1 MPKKTYISELSALG
15 TIGFSVY
22 QGYKHGVIN
31 PDLIGQA
38 ILHSYD
44 LAMIIIPPAL
54 LAVRLTYKKW
64 FRKPKEIDAPS
75 GPIHYYDFTK
85 PMDSKEIEQLWLK
98 NKGANIIATD
108 REAMKNEA
116 NK

>member
-54 LAVRLTYKKW
+54 LAVRLAYKKW
-64 FRKPKEIDAPS
+64 IRK
-75 GPIHYYDFTK
+75 
-85 PMDSKEIEQLWLK
+85 
-98 NKGANIIATD
+98 
-108 REAMKNEA
+108 
-116 NK
+116 